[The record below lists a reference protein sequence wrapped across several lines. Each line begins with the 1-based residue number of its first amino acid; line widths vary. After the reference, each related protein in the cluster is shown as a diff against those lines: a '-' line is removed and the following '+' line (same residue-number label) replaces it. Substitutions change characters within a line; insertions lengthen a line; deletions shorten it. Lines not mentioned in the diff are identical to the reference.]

1 MMLKSYL
8 LLYRLQNTNTHSSY
22 DDQLAISLLDKQKW
36 TDFPTRSWNEGLV
49 IL

>member
-8 LLYRLQNTNTHSSY
+8 LLYRLQNTNSNY

-36 TDFPTRSWNEGLV
+36 TDFPTRSWNGLV